1 MENRFQRCE
10 MLYGSDNMEKL
21 KKSHI
26 AVFGAGGVGGY
37 IIEALVRS
45 GIGEID
51 IIDMDTVSVTNLNR
65 QIIATEN
72 TIGRYKTEV
81 CKERAL
87 SINPDIKV
95 NTFPVFFT
103 PENSGDFDFKKYTYV
118 ADAVDNVTAKI
129 EIAVKC
135 TEYNVPVISSMGTG
149 NKVHPE
155 MLEITDIY
163 KTSVCPLAR
172 VMRYELRKRN
182 IPSLKVLYSKE
193 VPIKSGAVN
202 ESGKAVPGSTAFVP
216 AAAGILIASEIVR
229 NTLLEA
235 RK

>member
-10 MLYGSDNMEKL
+10 MLYGSDGMEKL
-21 KKSHI
+21 KNSRV

-51 IIDMDTVSVTNLNR
+51 IIDMDTVSITNLNR

-72 TIGRYKTEV
+72 TVGRYKTDV

-87 SINPDIKV
+87 SINPEIKV
-95 NTFPVFFT
+95 NTYPIFFT
-103 PENSGDFDFKKYTYV
+103 PENSGNFDFGKYSYV

-135 TEYNVPVISSMGTG
+135 TDLNVPVISSMGTG
-149 NKVHPE
+149 NKIHPE

-193 VPIKSGAVN
+193 VPIKTGVKS
-202 ESGKAVPGSTAFVP
+202 ETGKAVPGSSAFVP

-229 NTLLEA
+229 EILE
-235 RK
+235 K